1 MRRVLA
7 GRGDRGGFPDH
18 VADSPCKM
26 RREVCGL
33 WCWPSIEPLD
43 VELLLL
49 ELLTLLDPRLLQ
61 PSALLPVKVA
71 VDDDV
76 LRWLTS
82 PAKERLR
89 ASTPPGGGS
98 GERRAFN
105 LSPSDMSWL
114 ATSTTLPTLGNLRCL
129 FRSLRSISASHIQR
143 TSCRSNRTHRTTH
156 EHRTVVTRPTTTA
169 ADRFSRP
176 DTGTPALRTGASCV
190 DRGIYRSL
198 IEDNLSAPRRR
209 KIKADYRCTRA
220 GAVSR

>member
-114 ATSTTLPTLGNLRCL
+114 GVR
-129 FRSLRSISASHIQR
+129 RSSIQSRRRSAFTFIR
-143 TSCRSNRTHRTTH
+143 GPR
-156 EHRTVVTRPTTTA
+156 
-169 ADRFSRP
+169 RFSP
-176 DTGTPALRTGASCV
+176 SYLLEMAAFFTA
-190 DRGIYRSL
+190 
-198 IEDNLSAPRRR
+198 RRQ
-209 KIKADYRCTRA
+209 TR
-220 GAVSR
+220 R